1 MDSILYDKFILNDK
15 YKNLKGEGGN
25 DLYEE
30 MLKFIKEINNEEEI
44 AVIKKEIYNWLL
56 IGRSSYF
63 IMAVNFI
70 GDLNL
75 VEYKPELK
83 RLRIEIIKKH
93 IPDFP
98 EYFID
103 FIDESIKRIA

>member
-1 MDSILYDKFILNDK
+1 
-15 YKNLKGEGGN
+15 
-25 DLYEE
+25 
-30 MLKFIKEINNEEEI
+30 
-44 AVIKKEIYNWLL
+44 
-56 IGRSSYF
+56 
-63 IMAVNFI
+63 MAVNFI